1 MDSIG
6 CRRRGRGWWAV
17 VCASVWFSG
26 SSGLLFQTDD
36 CFAAE
41 QAADYEKV
49 IAGRAEKILAT
60 LDPATDGSRDRV
72 RESLLDFSRAT
83 NAWHETHGPRRKELK
98 SAQDE
103 ASKAE
108 LAAAEAELA
117 TIRGEFLARLA
128 ADLSPEQVETVKDGL
143 TYNVLHVTERAY
155 HEMIETLTDEQ
166 KAKIHDWLVE
176 ARDLAISEGSS
187 EAKHGVFGK
196 YKGRINNYL
205 SQQGYDLKQEE
216 RGWQARRKAAAS
228 TSTTPEAK

>member
-1 MDSIG
+1 MNPAG
-6 CRRRGRGWWAV
+6 WRGRGHGSWTAV
-17 VCASVWFSG
+17 CIAVCFGGPSA
-26 SSGLLFQTDD
+26 LLLQWND

-41 QAADYEKV
+41 LSSDYEKV

-72 RESLLDFSRAT
+72 RESLLAFSRAT
-83 NAWHETHGPRRKELK
+83 NAWHEAHGPRRKELK

-128 ADLSPEQVETVKDGL
+128 ADLSPEQVEKVKDGL

-155 HEMIETLTDEQ
+155 QEMIENLTDEQ

-216 RGWQARRKAAAS
+216 RGWQARRKAAA
-228 TSTTPEAK
+228 TSTTPESK